1 MTGDPQP
8 IPMPEGFDWYWPS
21 HLNDEEWIAGGRYPD
36 DDDRRPPSTYD
47 DFRGPILARRKP
59 PEPWTPKVGDRVW
72 FTGWGLVEV
81 LAIHRDQIWVDDL
94 DGDTVVV
101 GGVSNISPTDPE
113 ADQ

>member
-8 IPMPEGFDWYWPS
+8 IPMHEGFDWYWPS

-36 DDDRRPPSTYD
+36 DDDRRPPSTCD

-59 PEPWTPKVGDRVW
+59 PEPWTPKVGDRVQE
-72 FTGWGLVEV
+72 G
-81 LAIHRDQIWVDDL
+81 
-94 DGDTVVV
+94 
-101 GGVSNISPTDPE
+101 GGVWTGTVKAVEGPACWVLYDGANNPVTAHVAKLAPLQE